1 MKKTA
6 TDAPGPASR
15 AQTRAARTGAGG
27 QPPAREVHP
36 ELPFHRSVGYQ
47 IRDTHRIMQ
56 RALQARIEREGVT
69 LGMWYFL
76 RVLWEEDGMTQR
88 ELSRRV
94 GTMEPTTQSA
104 LQTMEAAG
112 FVRRERNAVDK
123 RKLNI
128 YLTPAGR
135 ALRARLLPAGVEVV
149 NIATGGLS
157 PREIDLLLGLLGDV
171 QRNLA
176 RDLLALGAAED
187 DKEEGL

>member
-1 MKKTA
+1 MKKPA
-6 TDAPGPASR
+6 ADAPGPPAR
-15 AQTRAARTGAGG
+15 TRSHAARATGAVQEAG
-27 QPPAREVHP
+27 ASSP

-47 IRDTHRIMQ
+47 IRETHRLVQ
-56 RALQARIEREGVT
+56 RALQARIEREGVS

-104 LQTMEAAG
+104 LQAMEAAG

-128 YLTPAGR
+128 HLTPAGR
-135 ALRARLLPAGVEVV
+135 ALRACLLPAGVEVV
-149 NIATGGLS
+149 DIATGGLS

-171 QRNLA
+171 QRNLTQ
-176 RDLLALGAAED
+176 DLLALGAAD
-187 DKEEGL
+187 DTKEEVL